1 MAKKTKKTTTVEEE
15 VEEGTREVG
24 EEAPR
29 DDSEILSQADTSI
42 GGKEPDLLYP
52 DDEQPVSTESEPDD
66 DMVEVA
72 IDGALYSIPKAAAEA
87 YSIEQQSN
95 STATATEPQ
104 EREDSQDT
112 EQVNYEELLFT
123 DPNEALRLHG
133 EEVADRVTKQITG
146 AYQQDQSRQIFWN
159 DFYEDSPELKEETHI
174 VRMVMEQHW
183 DVLKDL
189 KGKTVRKKLAE
200 LTQKEIL
207 RLANKQKGIGS
218 KSGATTTALEG
229 DTQPATAPATEED
242 QELDH
247 IPPTLNAA
255 IRERNKKRR
264 ESSTQKQA

>member
-1 MAKKTKKTTTVEEE
+1 MAKKVKKTTTVEEE
-15 VEEGTREVG
+15 VEEGTRESG

-42 GGKEPDLLYP
+42 GGGEADRSV
-52 DDEQPVSTESEPDD
+52 DEEPVSTESESD

-72 IDGALYSIPKAAAEA
+72 IDGALYSMPKAAAEA

-95 STATATEPQ
+95 STATANIPQ
-104 EREDSQDT
+104 EREVSPDT
-112 EQVNYEELLFT
+112 EPVNYEELLFT

-133 EEVADRVTKQITG
+133 EEVADKVTKEITG
-146 AYQQDQSRQIFWN
+146 AYQQDQARQVFWD
-159 DFYEDSPELKEETHI
+159 DFYGDSPELKEEAHI

-229 DTQPATAPATEED
+229 DTQPAPAPAAEED
-242 QELDH
+242 EEQDH

-264 ESSTQKQA
+264 ESSTRKQA

>member
-1 MAKKTKKTTTVEEE
+1 MAKKVKKTTTVEEE
-15 VEEGTREVG
+15 VEEGTREAG

-42 GGKEPDLLYP
+42 GGGEADRST
-52 DDEQPVSTESEPDD
+52 DEQPVSTESESD

-72 IDGALYSIPKAAAEA
+72 IDGALYSMPKAAAEA
-87 YSIEQQSN
+87 YSIERQSN
-95 STATATEPQ
+95 STATANIPQ
-104 EREDSQDT
+104 EREVSLDT
-112 EQVNYEELLFT
+112 DPVNYEELLFT

-133 EEVADRVTKQITG
+133 EEVADKVTKEITG
-146 AYQQDQSRQIFWN
+146 AYQQDQARQIFWD
-159 DFYEDSPELKEETHI
+159 DFYIDSPELKEESHI
-174 VRMVMEQHW
+174 VKMVMEQHW

-200 LTQKEIL
+200 LTQEEIL

-229 DTQPATAPATEED
+229 DTQPAPAPAVEDEE
-242 QELDH
+242 QDH

-264 ESSTQKQA
+264 ESSTRKQA

>member
-1 MAKKTKKTTTVEEE
+1 MAKKVKKTTTVEEE
-15 VEEGTREVG
+15 VEEGTRESG

-42 GGKEPDLLYP
+42 GGGESDLLYP
-52 DDEQPVSTESEPDD
+52 ADEEPVSTESESD

-72 IDGALYSIPKAAAEA
+72 IDGALYNMPRAAAEA

-95 STATATEPQ
+95 STAAANIPQ
-104 EREDSQDT
+104 EREVSPDT
-112 EQVNYEELLFT
+112 EPVNYEELLFT

-133 EEVADRVTKQITG
+133 EEVADKVTKEITG
-146 AYQQDQSRQIFWN
+146 AYQQDQARQVFWD
-159 DFYEDSPELKEETHI
+159 DFYGDSPELKEEAHI
-174 VRMVMEQHW
+174 VKMVMEQHW

-229 DTQPATAPATEED
+229 DTQPAPAPAAEED
-242 QELDH
+242 EEQDH

-264 ESSTQKQA
+264 ESSTRKQA